1 MDTLISVG
9 TLSAYAWSL
18 FALFF
23 GHAGMTGM
31 TMRFELTLRRDTG
44 AEHLYLEVASA
55 VIVFLLAGR
64 YFEGRSKREA
74 GAALRALLSLGAK
87 EATVLDERDQ
97 ERLVPIHDL
106 LVGDRFVVRSAACRS
121 RVCRVRSDRD
131 RARCADTRSLARP
144 R

>member
-23 GHAGMTGM
+23 GRAGMTGM

-74 GAALRALLSLGAK
+74 VWRC
-87 EATVLDERDQ
+87 ERCS
-97 ERLVPIHDL
+97 
-106 LVGDRFVVRSAACRS
+106 RSARRRRPCSTNVTRSGSCRS
-121 RVCRVRSDRD
+121 TTCSSATASSCAQGLPIACLPCPFRS
-131 RARCADTRSLARP
+131 
-144 R
+144 